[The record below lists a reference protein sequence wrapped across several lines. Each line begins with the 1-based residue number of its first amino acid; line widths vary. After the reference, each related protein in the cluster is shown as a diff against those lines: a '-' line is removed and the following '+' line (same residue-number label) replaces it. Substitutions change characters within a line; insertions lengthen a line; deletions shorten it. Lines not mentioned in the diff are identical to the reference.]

1 MKMKNLYKICFLVFF
16 LPLGLL
22 AQDFQEYD
30 ISIAGISIGEMTAT
44 RKISGENSQI
54 DIRSKVGFWFFG
66 KIELDYHT
74 VSIFKGTHFIKS
86 EVNSKTNKG
95 NFRSLITWVN
105 DHYKVNSRN
114 YKYELDTEVRKKL
127 FFSSASF
134 YFEEPKNVKEFFAEG
149 YGLVCPVTKHKDHY
163 EVNVNGNKNRFYYV
177 NGKLDKA
184 VMEFPIKNFV
194 VKRKTP

>member
-1 MKMKNLYKICFLVFF
+1 MKTLPQVLLLLFCFPF
-16 LPLGLL
+16 GLF
-22 AQDFQEYD
+22 AQDMQQYD

-44 RKISGENSQI
+44 KKATGEISQI
-54 DIRSKVGFWFFG
+54 DIKSKVGFWFFG
-66 KIELDYHT
+66 KIELDFHT
-74 VSIFKGTHFIKS
+74 TSVFNGNHFIKS
-86 EVNSKTNKG
+86 DTKTKSNKG
-95 NFRSLITWVN
+95 DFQSLITWEK
-105 DHYKVNSRN
+105 DHYNVNSRN
-114 YKYELDTEVRKKL
+114 YKYELDTEVKRKV

>member
-1 MKMKNLYKICFLVFF
+1 MMRNIFQISLLLLI
-16 LPLGLL
+16 LPWGLN
-22 AQDFQEYD
+22 AQDHQKYD

-44 RKISGENSQI
+44 KKVNGEDSQI
-54 DIRSKVGFWFFG
+54 DVKSKVGFWFFG

-74 VSIFKGTHFIKS
+74 VSVFKGNHFVKS
-86 EVNSKTNKG
+86 DVNSKTNKG
-95 NFRSLITWVN
+95 NFRSVITWVN

-149 YGLVCPVTKHKDHY
+149 YGLVSPVTKHKDYY
-163 EVNVNGNKNRFYYV
+163 EVNVNGNKNRFYYI

-194 VKRKTP
+194 VKRKTN

>member
-1 MKMKNLYKICFLVFF
+1 MNSLFRISLFLLF
-16 LPLGLL
+16 LPLSLF
-22 AQDFQEYD
+22 AQDIQEYE
-30 ISIAGISIGEMTAT
+30 ISIAGISIGEMTAS
-44 RKISGENSQI
+44 RKISGEDSQI
-54 DIRSKVGFWFFG
+54 DLKSKVGFWFFG

-74 VSIFKGTHFIKS
+74 VAVFKGSHFIKS
-86 EVNSKTNKG
+86 EVNSNTNKG
-95 NFRSLITWVN
+95 NFRSTITWVN

-134 YFEEPKNVKEFFAEG
+134 YFEEPKNVKEFFAES
-149 YGLVCPVTKHKDHY
+149 YGLVSPITKHKDYY
-163 EVNVNGNKNRFYYV
+163 EVNVNGNKNRYYYI

-194 VKRKTP
+194 VKRKTQ

>member
-1 MKMKNLYKICFLVFF
+1 MKNLYKICFLVFF

-54 DIRSKVGFWFFG
+54 DIKSKVGFWFFG
-66 KIELDYHT
+66 KIELDFQT
-74 VSIFKGTHFIKS
+74 ISVFNGNHFIKS
-86 EVNSKTNKG
+86 DTKTKSNKG
-95 NFRSLITWVN
+95 DFRSLIIWEK
-105 DHYKVNSRN
+105 DHYNVKSRN
-114 YKYELDTEVRKKL
+114 YKYELDTEVKRKV

>member
-1 MKMKNLYKICFLVFF
+1 MKSNYRIFLIIFF
-16 LPLGLL
+16 LPFGLF
-22 AQDFQEYD
+22 AQNVQKYD
-30 ISIAGISIGEMTAT
+30 ISIAGISIGEMTASKKVT
-44 RKISGENSQI
+44 GEDSQI

-74 VSIFKGTHFIKS
+74 VSVFKGNHFIKS

-95 NFRSLITWVN
+95 NFRSLITWIN

-114 YKYELDTEVRKKL
+114 YKYELDTEVRKKV

-194 VKRKTP
+194 VKRKDP

>member
-1 MKMKNLYKICFLVFF
+1 
-16 LPLGLL
+16 
-22 AQDFQEYD
+22 
-30 ISIAGISIGEMTAT
+30 MTAS
-44 RKISGENSQI
+44 RKISGEDSQI
-54 DIRSKVGFWFFG
+54 DLKSKVGFWFFG

-74 VSIFKGTHFIKS
+74 VAVFKGSHFIKS
-86 EVNSKTNKG
+86 EVNSNTNKG
-95 NFRSLITWVN
+95 NFRSTITWVN

-134 YFEEPKNVKEFFAEG
+134 YFEEPKNVKEFFAES
-149 YGLVCPVTKHKDHY
+149 YGLVSPITKHKDYY
-163 EVNVNGNKNRFYYV
+163 EVNVNGNKNRYYYI

-194 VKRKTP
+194 VKRKTQ

>member
-1 MKMKNLYKICFLVFF
+1 MKSLLYIILLLFALISDLV
-16 LPLGLL
+16 
-22 AQDFQEYD
+22 AQEIQKYD
-30 ISIAGISIGEMTAT
+30 ISISGISIGEMTAT
-44 RKISGENSQI
+44 KKVNGEDSQI
-54 DIRSKVGFWFFG
+54 DVRSKVGFWFFG

-74 VSIFKGTHFIKS
+74 VSNFKGNHFIKS
-86 EVNSKTNKG
+86 EVISKTNKG
-95 NFRSLITWVN
+95 DFRSLITWGI

-114 YKYELDTEVRKKL
+114 YKYELDTIVKKKV

-149 YGLVCPVTKHKDHY
+149 FGLVCPVTKHKDHY